1 MNEKKK
7 LYSTGKYFYY
17 KNDKNVKKNNKI
29 LFFESEII
37 SRQIINKIIDLVINY
52 SFVKN
57 IEEKTPE
64 YIFNFL
70 KRTLTPMIKINYM
83 SCDIDNNMDI
93 KIKEP
98 KKICHDSYLLTQ
110 IKFENRENKI
120 TEIKENKTNPIIQK
134 IKQKINKIKNT
145 NYILTQKR
153 DTLKKFPIINF
164 ESYSIKDFEK
174 NDEPKEIQILREEFE
189 KKFKKEK
196 NEKENNILKSKEDE
210 ILKNKQKQVIDSEK
224 YTFDSNGN
232 LINKTLK
239 NMNDLKNE
247 FYQIIPKT
255 KFIKIKEKEDDFYN
269 FYKPLKNNI
278 KIEKNSEKIL
288 LSNDLLSE
296 ITKGIKNKNIIKRKF
311 IFKNIKTKIVP
322 VKKEEDFPLTRC
334 EPSGDNFTYIQPQI
348 GVLIK
353 SKSGE
358 KGGNFEYSKLY
369 KRYSNNEYNNI
380 LEETIKMNKNKINS
394 EKNLNE
400 NKNSDVNNYL
410 IKNYDDNS
418 LLSNS
423 SNNSNQKIKSF
434 KIKSKKIS
442 SSDRIS
448 SCNQIF
454 LSKSIPNYSS
464 LLDSVDDFEINSN
477 NKTLKKYGSY
487 KSFFWKKMVDLK
499 IRNKN
504 KNIKK
509 KEHKTFSLINNFN
522 INLVKNHGKR
532 NENDLFTQ
540 VNKQL
545 LPELKPVIPKY
556 SSFVKRN
563 GILVKYDL
571 PLRINYGKN
580 HSDII

>member
-1 MNEKKK
+1 MLQSKIRIKLKKK
-7 LYSTGKYFYY
+7 YVKDDSSNKKTSQKNLKLFNCDEKNREKIERMKEKIKIIQEKISSFKDSQITTTKRKSNNKNAIEKNLSEGEINHEKIKDIKLLNKKNLKLNFNQCEQFKSAYQSYSNNFYT
-17 KNDKNVKKNNKI
+17 NTRQKKPNNKI
-29 LFFESEII
+29 SEDKSMNYTQNFSSHQKDYYLFKKKKDNLKKKCNNNDS
-37 SRQIINKIIDLVINY
+37 NIIDSTY
-52 SFVKN
+52 R
-57 IEEKTPE
+57 EK
-64 YIFNFL
+64 YN
-70 KRTLTPMIKINYM
+70 
-83 SCDIDNNMDI
+83 
-93 KIKEP
+93 
-98 KKICHDSYLLTQ
+98 Q
-110 IKFENRENKI
+110 
-120 TEIKENKTNPIIQK
+120 
-134 IKQKINKIKNT
+134 
-145 NYILTQKR
+145 
-153 DTLKKFPIINF
+153 
-164 ESYSIKDFEK
+164 
-174 NDEPKEIQILREEFE
+174 
-189 KKFKKEK
+189 
-196 NEKENNILKSKEDE
+196 
-210 ILKNKQKQVIDSEK
+210 LKNKGNYSID
-224 YTFDSNGN
+224 
-232 LINKTLK
+232 
-239 NMNDLKNE
+239 
-247 FYQIIPKT
+247 
-255 KFIKIKEKEDDFYN
+255 KE
-269 FYKPLKNNI
+269 NI
-278 KIEKNSEKIL
+278 SL
-288 LSNDLLSE
+288 D
-296 ITKGIKNKNIIKRKF
+296 KNINFNSLEINHIYNHIKKDF
-311 IFKNIKTKIVP
+311 IYP
-322 VKKEEDFPLTRC
+322 YL
-334 EPSGDNFTYIQPQI
+334 PS
-348 GVLIK
+348 
-353 SKSGE
+353 
-358 KGGNFEYSKLY
+358 
-369 KRYSNNEYNNI
+369 
-380 LEETIKMNKNKINS
+380 KNKINS

-464 LLDSVDDFEINSN
+464 LLDSVDDFELNSN

-504 KNIKK
+504 KDLKK